1 MPVRKYR
8 SVEDV
13 PSNVIMEDGGP
24 AAALRMAFSLSALA
38 LRLAATGHR
47 PVCTSPVRWRKPRLC
62 VCNGNLARNPLE
74 QLHRVRS

>member
-13 PSNVIMEDGGP
+13 PSNAAMEDGGP

-38 LRLAATGHR
+38 LRLAATR
-47 PVCTSPVRWRKPRLC
+47 SPSGVYKCHSLEEAQKLRRRWEA
-62 VCNGNLARNPLE
+62 GA
-74 QLHRVRS
+74 